1 MEQADVLTE
10 LGKIGAARRGQLS
23 EQWYEVKGRDG
34 KVRKTGPYYVLARCV
49 GGKKTFVR
57 VPREEAARVR
67 EELERGKAATALIG
81 EFWANAEA
89 LAEKKTVVGKG
100 QRPSARN
107 SGKPRRSWKLPRK
120 PVAST

>member
-1 MEQADVLTE
+1 MNTLTGELGMQQSEVLME

-23 EQWYEVKGRDG
+23 EQWYEVMGKDE

-49 GGKKTFVR
+49 DGKKTFAR

-67 EELERGKAATALIG
+67 EELERGKAAAALIG

-89 LAEKKTVVGKG
+89 LAEEKKTAVRTARMPSV
-100 QRPSARN
+100 RNSAR
-107 SGKPRRSWKLPRK
+107 PQRS
-120 PVAST
+120 